1 MGVVL
6 NCLFV
11 RAVNSK
17 ANNRPAIVTARA
29 ANFRGMGMVMIGVFE
44 GRKFNVMMN
53 PAMMLPQASR
63 LIGLITSGL
72 FSLIGDAGRN
82 RGDPMVT
89 KNTTRK
95 LYTAV
100 KDVAISV
107 RIRAQAFRCEVFK
120 ASMMA
125 SFEKKPARKGVPVSA
140 RLPMVRQDEVKGI
153 RL

>member
-17 ANNRPAIVTARA
+17 ANNSPVMVTARA
-29 ANFRGMGMVMIGVFE
+29 ATFKGIGMVMTGVFE
-44 GRKFNVMMN
+44 GKKFNVMIS
-53 PAMMLPQASR
+53 PAIMLPQASR
-63 LIGLITSGL
+63 LMGLITSGL
-72 FSLIGDAGRN
+72 FSLIGDIGKN

-107 RIRAQAFRCEVFK
+107 RIRAQAFR
-120 ASMMA
+120 
-125 SFEKKPARKGVPVSA
+125 
-140 RLPMVRQDEVKGI
+140 
-153 RL
+153 